1 MTQTGLITDTDLL
14 HTRTEFIFPLTHDLI
29 CEHHNTVA
37 AGHPG
42 QYKTQELITRNY
54 WWPQMQGQIRKYIAG
69 CDLCQRTKPH
79 REKPRN
85 PLHPHEIPSQ
95 PWEHISIDL
104 ITSLPESNGFNA
116 ILVIVDRF
124 SKMILLVAIR
134 DTLTSFQTAE
144 IY

>member
-1 MTQTGLITDTDLL
+1 
-14 HTRTEFIFPLTHDLI
+14 
-29 CEHHNTVA
+29 
-37 AGHPG
+37 
-42 QYKTQELITRNY
+42 
-54 WWPQMQGQIRKYIAG
+54 MQGQTRKYIAG

-104 ITSLPESNGFNA
+104 ITGLPESNGFNA